1 MVGASISMLLA
12 NTIQLIEGCSMA
24 LNKGD
29 LMKHP
34 DKVEIRVV
42 QFGGG

>member
-12 NTIQLIEGCSMA
+12 NTIQLIGECLMG

-29 LMKHP
+29 IGVDP
-34 DKVEIRVV
+34 DE
-42 QFGGG
+42 